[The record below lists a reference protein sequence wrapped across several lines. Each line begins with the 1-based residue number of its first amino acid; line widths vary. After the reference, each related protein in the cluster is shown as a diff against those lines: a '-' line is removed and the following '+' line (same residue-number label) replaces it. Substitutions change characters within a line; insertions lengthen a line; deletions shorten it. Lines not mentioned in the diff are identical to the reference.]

1 MNPGGARTTGPSR
14 PSVPPPARTPPS
26 TAAAVANGDP
36 GDLGVHLAAATVV
49 ERCPHPLS
57 ELEVAVVLETCGYN
71 ANRARSTGASDLME
85 LARVVYQLVPVYAGN
100 EDPGGPPGSATATSR
115 RQLAW
120 ATARSFC
127 RGLLLATPLLISIS
141 TILMAGVSFWSSS
154 VELPA
159 VAGSVT
165 LSSCLALVFTG
176 PFVYA
181 FLNRGSFYL
190 AFGDAGILAYITR
203 RTLGLG
209 MLVTSLACLLAYVLR
224 TAAGDAGP
232 HAVNRLGLASG
243 IAIAALQVGLAPLYL
258 RNAVG
263 AMTAVV
269 GAGAGLLVWHVSHL
283 GSFIDPVALT
293 VWQVRLVAVMA
304 GSTWLLSGWWLL
316 RGGGAGAGGKPAGRQ
331 RLWLPSG
338 TAVARA
344 VAPYAVF
351 GLGYFCLVTLP
362 QLVAGGA
369 WRWTYVFNGRY
380 AIASGM
386 ALVALV
392 PVAAFGN
399 VSVEHLTRRALPL
412 ALSQAR
418 IGAVESARARMR
430 RQWRSH
436 AALAA
441 TASAAVVTTV
451 DLVLPHFAQG
461 WLRTHGMEAVPALL
475 YACSAGYFF
484 LSVGTFAA
492 QSLFAVS
499 SKAGPVRAA
508 VAGTLAMAAFGA
520 LATMSGSLSWA
531 AVAAGGFA
539 LGSGVFAL
547 MAVRAADRA
556 YGLVDLTCYRGL

>member
-1 MNPGGARTTGPSR
+1 MSPADTRTVGQGLPSGTSR
-14 PSVPPPARTPPS
+14 ALAQPSS
-26 TAAAVANGDP
+26 AAAVAHQDP

-71 ANRARSTGASDLME
+71 ASRARSAGASDLME
-85 LARVVYQLVPVYAGN
+85 LARAVYQLVPVYAGS
-100 EDPGGPPGSATATSR
+100 EDPGGRSRAATATSR
-115 RQLAW
+115 WWLAW
-120 ATARSFC
+120 ATARSFT
-127 RGLLLATPLLISIS
+127 RGLLLAAPLLISIS
-141 TILMAGVSFWSSS
+141 TILVAGVSFWSSS

-165 LSSCLALVFTG
+165 LSSCLALVCTG

-209 MLVTSLACLLAYVLR
+209 MLVTSLACLMAYLLR
-224 TAAGDAGP
+224 TATGAAGP
-232 HAVNRLGLASG
+232 HAVNQLGLASG
-243 IAIAALQVGLAPLYL
+243 IAIGALQVGLAPLYL
-258 RNAVG
+258 RSAVG
-263 AMTAVV
+263 AMTLVV
-269 GAGAGLLVWHVSHL
+269 GAGAGLLIWHVSHL

-293 VWQVRLVAVMA
+293 VWQVRLVAAMA
-304 GSTWLLSGWWLL
+304 AATWLLSGWWLL
-316 RGGGAGAGGKPAGRQ
+316 RRGGAGASGKAPAPQ

-386 ALVALV
+386 SLVPLV

-399 VSVEHLTRRALPL
+399 VSVEHLTRRALQR

-418 IGAVESARARMR
+418 IGAVESARARMQ
-430 RQWRSH
+430 RQWLSH

-441 TASAAVVTTV
+441 VASAAVVTTV
-451 DLVLPHFAQG
+451 DLVLPHFARG
-461 WLRTHGMEAVPALL
+461 WLMAHGMEAVPALL
-475 YACSAGYFF
+475 YPCSAGYFF

-499 SKAGPVRAA
+499 SKTGPVMAA

-520 LATMSGSLSWA
+520 LATISSVPWGTA
-531 AVAAGGFA
+531 AAGGFC
-539 LGSGVFAL
+539 LGTGVFAL
-547 MAVRAADRA
+547 MAVHAGHKA
-556 YGLVDLTCYRGL
+556 YGLVDFTCYRGL